1 MQPPSSP
8 SSSLSVNQLQEQIH
22 TLNRDRLK
30 LLKKIEKQQQ
40 KIDDFEQEQE
50 QILPKVAQNLEP
62 ISTEI
67 DRVDQ
72 QIHELFEDIFRTR
85 GLSRKKT
92 QKVLFIYES
101 IQKMGW
107 ISNRL
112 RTEESIDEPMQDDRE
127 NIPWQNVKHQDLSQV
142 RQKFLQLASVFH
154 PDKVSHHQDRD
165 YYTEVMKEVNQ
176 AYQAGDLAQLIQIEA
191 QYHHREIR
199 AIDQDDNLDL
209 NQQVNRLK
217 QENQILKRQYQALK
231 EDWKVQRHT
240 PEAKVVK
247 TYHSL
252 REKGINPI
260 AHMKQK
266 SNSRLEKLEDIRYFV
281 KRFRDRKISTQE
293 FLNERNPSKEIAKFV
308 KGLFSSSSFFSKN

>member
-1 MQPPSSP
+1 MQSPSSP
-8 SSSLSVNQLQEQIH
+8 SSSLSVDQLQEQIH

-40 KIDDFEQEQE
+40 KIDNFEEEQE
-50 QILPKVAQNLEP
+50 QIIPKVVQNLKP

-72 QIHELFEDIFRTR
+72 QIHDLFEDIFRIR

-92 QKVLFIYES
+92 QKVLSIYER
-101 IQKMGW
+101 IQEMGL

-112 RTEESIDEPMQDDRE
+112 QTEESIEEKIPDDRD
-127 NIPWQNVKHQDLSQV
+127 NIPWQNVKNHDFSQI

-176 AYQAGDLAQLIQIEA
+176 AYQAGNLAKLIQIEE
-191 QYHHREIR
+191 QYHHGQIR
-199 AIDQDDNLDL
+199 VVNHSGLALKQK
-209 NQQVNRLK
+209 VNRLK
-217 QENQILKRQYQALK
+217 QENKILKRQYHTLK
-231 EDWKVQRHT
+231 EDWKSQRRT

-252 REKGINPI
+252 REKGINPMSQ
-260 AHMKQK
+260 MKRQSK
-266 SNSRLEKLEDIRYFV
+266 ARLAELEDIRDFV
-281 KRFRDRKISTQE
+281 KRFRDRKMSTQE
-293 FLNERNPSKEIAKFV
+293 FLNERNPSKEFAKFV
-308 KGLFSSSSFFSKN
+308 KSMFSFPPFFG